1 MTKQFEAGKYAIV
14 GKAAMPFCPL
24 CQVRHD
30 VLIVERIVPVAEF
43 VYVIGCKVEY
53 MYCSHL
59 NRVFETDKQI
69 IENKNRVKRAKC
81 MASWA
86 TAKGFMDE

>member
-1 MTKQFEAGKYAIV
+1 MTKQFEAGKYTIV

-43 VYVIGCKVEY
+43 TYMIGCKAEY
-53 MYCSHL
+53 M
-59 NRVFETDKQI
+59 
-69 IENKNRVKRAKC
+69 
-81 MASWA
+81 
-86 TAKGFMDE
+86 

>member
-1 MTKQFEAGKYAIV
+1 MTKQFEAGKYTII

-24 CQVRHD
+24 CQKRHD

-43 VYVIGCKVEY
+43 VYIIGCKAEY

-59 NRVFETDKQI
+59 NRIFETDKQN
-69 IENKNRVKRAKC
+69 IENKSRVKRAKR
-81 MASWA
+81 MASWV

>member
-1 MTKQFEAGKYAIV
+1 MTKQFEVGKYTII
-14 GKAAMPFCPL
+14 GKAAMPFCLL
-24 CQVRHD
+24 CQNGHD
-30 VLIVERIVPVAEF
+30 VLIVERIVPVGEF
-43 VYVIGCKVEY
+43 TYVIGCKDEY

-59 NRVFETDKQI
+59 NRIFETDKQN
-69 IENKNRVKRAKC
+69 IENKSRVKR

>member
-1 MTKQFEAGKYAIV
+1 MTKQFEAGKYAII

-24 CQVRHD
+24 CQKRHD
-30 VLIVERIVPVAEF
+30 VLIVERIVPIAEF
-43 VYVIGCKVEY
+43 TYIIGCKAEY

-59 NRVFETDKQI
+59 NRIFETDKQN
-69 IENKNRVKRAKC
+69 IENKSRVKRAKR

-86 TAKGFMDE
+86 TAKGFMNE

>member
-1 MTKQFEAGKYAIV
+1 MTKQFEVGKYTII

-24 CQVRHD
+24 FQMRHM

-43 VYVIGCKVEY
+43 VYTIGCKAEY

-59 NRVFETDKQI
+59 NRIFETDKQN
-69 IENKNRVKRAKC
+69 IENKSRVKR